1 MNRLLE
7 KIPTFLQEYREYI
20 KLTEAELPEFDLLI
34 DEFKNI
40 TNAQF
45 IFSCPE
51 KWFKKLYEE
60 PLGLNGEGLTIDER
74 RVNVYNL
81 YNNAIPYNKTT
92 INNRI
97 YVIVPKDKC
106 QIIRKPHRVIVKLNN
121 EYIDKKAAVYALL
134 DSVIPLDMV
143 IEVRVNMTTHG
154 QLKKYKHGELKRY
167 THGEVKLLEV

>member
-7 KIPTFLQEYREYI
+7 KIPTFFQEYREYI
-20 KLTEAELPEFDLLI
+20 AITEASIPEFDALQQVIKDLM
-34 DEFKNI
+34 
-40 TNAQF
+40 NAQF

-51 KWFKKLYEE
+51 KWFKQLYEE

-106 QIIRKPHRVIVKLNN
+106 QIIRKRHRVIVKLNN
-121 EYIDKKAAVYALL
+121 EYIDKRAAVYALL

-154 QLKKYKHGELKRY
+154 YLKRYTHGELKRY
-167 THGEVKLLEV
+167 THGEIKLLEG